1 MSDASSASAASSS
14 TASSRAGEARGSGA
28 APLTIFA
35 IPKAFRGHIAVI
47 QRNAIASWTRMNPR
61 PDVILFGTDEG
72 TAEVAAELGVQH
84 IAAVQKNLWGT
95 PLVSDLFAQAQ
106 RISRRPWLCYV
117 NADIVLFDDFFAA
130 VSRAAAWSQRFL
142 MVGRRIDL
150 DVTEELAF
158 EQTNWAEQ
166 LKDSAHARGRLQIA
180 RNIDY
185 FAFSRGLYPAMPPL
199 AIGRFWWDNW
209 LLWKAR
215 SLGAPVV
222 DATAVVT
229 AIHQNHDYSHTTYG
243 PGKAGMMASEEAILN
258 CRLTCEKNPA
268 DFDQGLSWRYIYTID
283 DATHKLTPQAIT
295 GNPRHLW
302 KSFKRH
308 TSRPLGLAKL
318 VKRAVFG
325 PRQIPSAAPL
335 HEASESKRGHGT
347 S

>member
-1 MSDASSASAASSS
+1 M
-14 TASSRAGEARGSGA
+14 SGA
-28 APLTIFA
+28 SAPLTIFA

-72 TAEVAAELGVQH
+72 TVEVARELGVQH
-84 IAAVQKNLWGT
+84 VPTVRKNQWGT

-106 RISRRPWLCYV
+106 QVGRSPWLCYV
-117 NADIVLFDDFFAA
+117 NADIILFDDFVAG
-130 VSRAAAWSQRFL
+130 VSRAAGWSERFL
-142 MVGRRIDL
+142 MVGRRTDL
-150 DVTEELAF
+150 DLTEPQNFA
-158 EQTNWAEQ
+158 QANWATR
-166 LKDSAHARGRLQIA
+166 LKESARARGRLQIA

-215 SLGAPVV
+215 SLGAPVL

-229 AIHQNHDYSHTTYG
+229 AIHQNHDYSHTAYG
-243 PGKAGMMASEEAILN
+243 PGKAEMMASEEAILN
-258 CRLTCEKNPA
+258 CRLTCEQNPA
-268 DFDQGLSWRYIYTID
+268 DFAEGLSWRYIYTID
-283 DATHKLTPQAIT
+283 DATNKLTPHGIT
-295 GNPRHLW
+295 GNPRHVW

-308 TSRPLGLAKL
+308 SSRPVGVAKL

-325 PRQIPSAAPL
+325 SGPGAPTTPSAAQL
-335 HEASESKRGHGT
+335 REASDSKRGHGT
-347 S
+347 P